1 MNLLKSRNI
10 LWPEW
15 YKEYNIKQLENFYNY
30 DRLLLKGHRTE
41 SQKFRLECL
50 MQDMDEKG
58 LLYPIIVSWTGYR
71 VSVGHQ
77 RVWYAHKRGYTH
89 ISCYHVPNQRIWDRI
104 MKSQYSDDYWE
115 SRLGEKKIVLVA
127 KKANEVVNL
136 GYKVEELDL
145 NDLTTID
152 DNTPEK
158 DKKAMDA
165 MLVKEIPLN
174 GMMWPILVRP
184 TQDKMWDP
192 HRHRMKNPLAKYIVW
207 YGNNRYRYAVRN
219 HFTHLHAIPLYEQ
232 SGNAREELC
241 RLMNIPTKFNGL
253 KNVWLELGQSI
264 VDTEDPSTA

>member
-1 MNLLKSRNI
+1 
-10 LWPEW
+10 
-15 YKEYNIKQLENFYNY
+15 
-30 DRLLLKGHRTE
+30 
-41 SQKFRLECL
+41 
-50 MQDMDEKG
+50 
-58 LLYPIIVSWTGYR
+58 
-71 VSVGHQ
+71 
-77 RVWYAHKRGYTH
+77 
-89 ISCYHVPNQRIWDRI
+89 
-104 MKSQYSDDYWE
+104 MKSQYSDDYWQK
-115 SRLGEKKIVLVA
+115 RAGEKKIVLVA
-127 KKANEVVNL
+127 KKANQVIDL

-219 HFTHLHAIPLYEQ
+219 HFTHIHAIPLYEQ
-232 SGNAREELC
+232 SGHAREKLC
-241 RLMNIPTKFNGL
+241 RLMNIPTKLNGL

-264 VDTEDPSTA
+264 VDTKDQSIA